1 MTKLIILF
9 IIVWLNGNH
18 NENKGRVIMKYNK
31 TRVLSGLLLASAI
44 SLCCA
49 STAMAGGVA
58 LGATR
63 IIFPLNAS
71 QTSLPITNGDKEKV
85 FLIQTWVSTPDEKKT
100 ADFVVTPPIFV
111 IQPQKEN
118 TIRIMYVGKKPLP
131 TDRESLYYLSSKAI
145 PSGKPEEGQNTLQ
158 IATQTT
164 IKMFV
169 RPGDLPTKSID
180 APQTLRCKLDGGTLK
195 VNNPS
200 PYYVTLVNLTA
211 GGKDLPNTMVA
222 PKSEASI
229 PLSGGVG
236 GTIKFKTMNDY
247 GSKTDE
253 QTCSS

>member
-1 MTKLIILF
+1 
-9 IIVWLNGNH
+9 
-18 NENKGRVIMKYNK
+18 MKHNK
-31 TRVLSGLLLASAI
+31 TKVFSGLLLAGAI

-49 STAMAGGVA
+49 STAMAGGIA

-63 IIFPLNAS
+63 VIYPMNAP
-71 QTSLPITNGDKEKV
+71 QTSLSITNSDKEKV
-85 FLIQTWVSTPDEKKT
+85 FLIQSWVSTPDQKKT

-118 TIRIMYVGKKPLP
+118 TIRIMYVGKNPLP

-145 PSGKPEEGQNTLQ
+145 PSGKPAEDQNTLQ
-158 IATQTT
+158 IATETT

-169 RPGDLPTKSID
+169 RPSNLPMQSMD
-180 APQTLRCKLDGGTLK
+180 APKALRCKLNGGSINI
-195 VNNPS
+195 NNPS
-200 PYYVTLVNLTA
+200 PYYVTLVNLTV
-211 GGKDLPNTMVA
+211 GGKSLANTMVA

-229 PLSGGVG
+229 PLTGGLG
-236 GTIKFKTMNDY
+236 GDIKFKAMNDY

>member
-1 MTKLIILF
+1 
-9 IIVWLNGNH
+9 
-18 NENKGRVIMKYNK
+18 MKYSQK
-31 TRVLSGLLLASAI
+31 KILSGLLLASTI

-49 STAMAGGVA
+49 STAIAGGIA

-63 IIFPLNAS
+63 VIYPLNAS

-85 FLIQTWVSTPDEKKT
+85 FLIQSWVSTPDEKKT

>member
-1 MTKLIILF
+1 
-9 IIVWLNGNH
+9 
-18 NENKGRVIMKYNK
+18 MKYTK
-31 TRVLSGLLLASAI
+31 KRVLSGLLLASTI

-49 STAMAGGVA
+49 STAIAGGVA

-63 IIFPLNAS
+63 IIYPQNAA
-71 QTSLPITNGDKEKV
+71 QTSLSITNSDKEKV
-85 FLIQTWVSTPDEKKT
+85 YLIQSWVATPDEKKS

-111 IQPQKEN
+111 MQPQKEN
-118 TIRIMYVGKKPLP
+118 TIRIMYVGKTPLP

-145 PSGKPEEGQNTLQ
+145 PSGKPVVGENALQ
-158 IATQTT
+158 IATETT

-169 RPGDLPTKSID
+169 RPSDLPTQSTN
-180 APQTLRCKLDGGTLK
+180 APQTLRCKLDGGTVK

-200 PYYVTLVNLTA
+200 PYYVTLVNFTA

-222 PKSEASI
+222 PKSEASV
-229 PLSGGVG
+229 PLSGGPG
-236 GTIKFKTMNDY
+236 GTIKFKTLNDY

>member
-1 MTKLIILF
+1 MK
-9 IIVWLNGNH
+9 H
-18 NENKGRVIMKYNK
+18 NKI
-31 TRVLSGLLLASAI
+31 RVLSGLLLASAI

-63 IIFPLNAS
+63 VIFPLNAS